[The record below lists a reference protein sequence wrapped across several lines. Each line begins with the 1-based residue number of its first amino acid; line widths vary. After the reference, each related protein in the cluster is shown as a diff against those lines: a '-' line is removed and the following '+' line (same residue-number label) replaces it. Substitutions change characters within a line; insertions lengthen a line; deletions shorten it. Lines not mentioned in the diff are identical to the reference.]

1 MLPMS
6 PQQQFEL
13 AKQVAISN
21 PSRLQAVLRGQPDPI
36 FSDLNIAMMALRGAA
51 DLRKSMEGA
60 QAAQQ
65 TQQPSVKD
73 QMVAQMDQETAQLG
87 GVANLQA
94 PNMDIPNGGV
104 AGEEEPPIQQAA
116 SGGTVRHFQVGGL
129 GLRDIYSAQDV
140 LPEDVIR
147 RGERSPHTEL
157 SPKDRAAK
165 IREALKE
172 LERQRRAAASVV
184 PPSSASVATETGAK
198 APSLLSRGLG
208 AMGRGLGTATRFAVN
223 PITALTAGLALHSPE
238 AGAASDIVPGQTAGR
253 LPTRQEVETL
263 LKEGRLPTGL
273 FETQDEAARKLLNRI
288 DQQAKK
294 QAGQQEVDASMD
306 TGAYADLMASTTP
319 PSASRAAPPSAP
331 AATAETAPK
340 KEGIARL
347 YGDPKSVFA
356 DIDSIPD
363 PAEREEVRRAY
374 MEQLR
379 TQGVLQE
386 PKTGVD
392 TLTSS
397 FDPASVRT
405 QIAAARKRSLEDARA
420 ATAPQ
425 WEAVQKLWSKDEAN
439 REEKLSDLERGKRG
453 LAALAAA
460 GVLGAPGQT
469 GMGAISKALETVG
482 GIGAKY
488 DAEKRKLVQNFNDA
502 EERRVLAG
510 LAYEQGNF
518 ALATK
523 LADQEQHH
531 VDTAAKLAYDV
542 AHKRVLEEL
551 EGRKLTETERNN
563 MARVAAENARTRV
576 LESHYGD
583 MRLQYSAS
591 EKNAQRAA
599 LQGQLTSLATLI
611 NSPITP
617 KDDRELYIN
626 QYKEITKQLSSM
638 AGLRAETPPPPSDFR
653 DKLPPGAKVSGS
665 LG

>member
-21 PSRLQAVLRGQPDPI
+21 PSRLQAVLRGQPDPV

-94 PNMDIPNGGV
+94 PNMAIPNGGV
-104 AGEEEPPIQQAA
+104 AGEEEPPVVQAA
-116 SGGTVRHFQVGGL
+116 GGGAVKRFNGETGSVVPGADDYIFKGL
-129 GLRDIYSAQDV
+129 IEQLKKRKRQFSEPA
-140 LPEDVIR
+140 
-147 RGERSPHTEL
+147 RGTGRFASLADSTGTTLAPAAEL
-157 SPKDRAAK
+157 SPSNIGGADVSGGMYESVFSRLEPKAGSAQFPSSSSLVSSTPPPLAPRAA
-165 IREALKE
+165 
-172 LERQRRAAASVV
+172 
-184 PPSSASVATETGAK
+184 P
-198 APSLLSRGLG
+198 
-208 AMGRGLGTATRFAVN
+208 
-223 PITALTAGLALHSPE
+223 
-238 AGAASDIVPGQTAGR
+238 
-253 LPTRQEVETL
+253 
-263 LKEGRLPTGL
+263 
-273 FETQDEAARKLLNRI
+273 EAAR
-288 DQQAKK
+288 
-294 QAGQQEVDASMD
+294 
-306 TGAYADLMASTTP
+306 
-319 PSASRAAPPSAP
+319 
-331 AATAETAPK
+331 AATAETAPQ

-363 PAEREEVRRAY
+363 PAKREEVRRAY

-405 QIAAARKRSLEDARA
+405 QIEAARKRSLEDARA

-439 REEKLSDLERGKRG
+439 QEEKLSALEKEKRG

-460 GVLGAPGQT
+460 EVLGEPGQT
-469 GMGAISKALETVG
+469 GMRPLSRAFGAVG
-482 GIGAKY
+482 GVGAKY
-488 DAEKRKLVQNFNDA
+488 GAEKRKLVQNFNDA
-502 EERRVLAG
+502 KEKQVLAG
-510 LAYEQGNF
+510 LAYEQGNYK
-518 ALATK
+518 LATS
-523 LADQEQHH
+523 LADQEQKH
-531 VDTAAKLAYDV
+531 VEAAAKIAYDV
-542 AHKRVLEEL
+542 EYQRAIKEL
-551 EGRKLTETERNN
+551 EGRKLTELERSNL
-563 MARVAAENARTRV
+563 AKEAAEKEKTRV
-576 LESHYGD
+576 LMSHYDD
-583 MRLQYSAS
+583 MRLQYSAAD
-591 EKNAQRAA
+591 KNAQRAA
-599 LQGQLTSLATLI
+599 LQGQLTSLAALI
-611 NSPITP
+611 RDPMTP
-617 KDDRELYIN
+617 REDKAAYTSHYN
-626 QYKEITKQLSSM
+626 AITKQLASM
-638 AGLRAETPPPPSDFR
+638 AGLSFDATRPPPSDFS

-665 LG
+665 LVN